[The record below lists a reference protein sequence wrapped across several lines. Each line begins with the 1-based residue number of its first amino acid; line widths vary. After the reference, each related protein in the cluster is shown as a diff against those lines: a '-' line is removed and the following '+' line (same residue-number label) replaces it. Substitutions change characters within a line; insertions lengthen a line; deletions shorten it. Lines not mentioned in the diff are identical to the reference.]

1 MGWNAECEEGEWLVG
16 ERVESVGLLGR
27 DPMTILKADPMSRRL
42 ILAAV
47 TALGVRHAVELCV
60 GPPLHQFNRQGQ
72 TMRHLL
78 TGRHQVSVG
87 AEESAVRLLGV
98 IVPDASGLWVWS
110 LISQNGNPSDLGW
123 IRQPTVIL
131 DFGQDASPD
140 RVSPACGSPSGR
152 TCWPTVLPKAGRA
165 PRRRCS
171 RAPERRCPGPRSGWE

>member
-1 MGWNAECEEGEWLVG
+1 M
-16 ERVESVGLLGR
+16 GLLGR
-27 DPMTILKADPMSRRL
+27 DPMSRRL

-87 AEESAVRLLGV
+87 AEEPAVRLLGV
-98 IVPDASGLWVWS
+98 IVPDALGLRVWS
-110 LISQNGNPSDLGW
+110 VISQNGNPSGLDW

-140 RVSPACGSPSGR
+140 GVLSACGSPSGW
-152 TCWPTVLPKAGRA
+152 TCRPTVLPKGGRA